1 MPVGR
6 PAGLGKSGGRR
17 KGTPNRATKAKA
29 AKIAESGLT
38 PLDYMLS
45 VLRNEKAPSEDRMEA
60 AKSAAPY
67 VHPKLAAM
75 THAHSGALGVY
86 DATKLSSLSDEE
98 LKLFESVLARI
109 APGAASSVGGQ
120 GGDSET

>member
-6 PAGLGKSGGRR
+6 PAGLPKSGGRR
-17 KGTPNRATKAKA
+17 KGSPNRTTKAKA

-38 PLDYMLS
+38 PLEYMLN
-45 VLRNEKAPSEDRMEA
+45 VLRNNDAPPDDRMEA

-75 THAHSGALGVY
+75 THAHSGAMGVY
-86 DATKLSSLSDEE
+86 DVTKLASLSDEE

-109 APGAASSVGGQ
+109 APGAAAAVGGE
-120 GGDSET
+120 GGD